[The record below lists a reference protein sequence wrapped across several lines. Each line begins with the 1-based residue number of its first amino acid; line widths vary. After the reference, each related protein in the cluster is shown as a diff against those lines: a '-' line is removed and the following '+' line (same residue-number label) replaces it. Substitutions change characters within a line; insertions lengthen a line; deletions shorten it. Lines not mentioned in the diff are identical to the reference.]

1 MAIRIRRETA
11 PQFFL
16 LMSIIV
22 IVLLL
27 VLLLPLEL
35 AEKKRV
41 EGPYS
46 TDMEYNDKAYIDIT
60 YCEPKYAISEKGK
73 PGKGIQ
79 DIICEVETTDKG
91 TMLVAIAHYYYIQGT
106 RNFEGSKEVDS
117 VQYFG
122 GNFGPENYAVLS
134 FDTPFRLHC
143 RVSDTEN
150 YDLLGEEGER
160 VVLEMRY
167 NNEGD

>member
-1 MAIRIRRETA
+1 MAIRIRRDNA
-11 PQFFL
+11 PKFFF

-22 IVLLL
+22 VALLL
-27 VLLLPLEL
+27 ILLLPLEL

-46 TDMEYNDKAYIDIT
+46 TDMEYDDKAYIDII
-60 YCEPKYAISEKGK
+60 YCEPKYVISEQGK

-79 DIICEVETTDKG
+79 DIVCEVETTDKG

-106 RNFEGSKEVDS
+106 RNFEGSTKVDS
-117 VQYFG
+117 VQYFD
-122 GNFGPENYAVLS
+122 GNFMPENFAVLS

-143 RVSDTEN
+143 RVSNTEK
-150 YDLLGEEGER
+150 YGLLEEEGDK

-167 NNEGD
+167 NNEGG